1 MTFELSAEY
10 LATRDQA
17 RALVVTVLAQ
27 AAEIDRTSSVP
38 AELSR
43 QLTALVS
50 DDRLAVVVAIEEIAV
65 ASAAAA
71 VGVAAGESSRPLGL
85 AGLRGASAPDDSPN
99 AQLAL
104 AAVAL
109 GVGRA
114 AIESA
119 LADLRQASAAPAD
132 VDKPQWVVADA
143 ATDLDAARLLTYQAA
158 KTMSDVDI
166 ALARLL
172 ATGAAHRAV
181 DAALRVAG
189 ASALADGRALERLS
203 RDVRVLSVL
212 LGTEENQRAIAA
224 EGLLPR

>member
-1 MTFELSAEY
+1 MTFELSAES
-10 LATRDQA
+10 LAARDQA
-17 RALVVTVLAQ
+17 RALAETVLAQ
-27 AAEIDRTSSVP
+27 AAEIDRTASVP

-43 QLTALVS
+43 QLTALAS
-50 DDRLAVVVAIEEIAV
+50 TDRLATVVTIEEIAV
-65 ASAAAA
+65 ASAAVAI
-71 VGVAAGESSRPLGL
+71 GVAPGESSRPLGL
-85 AGLRGASAPDDSPN
+85 SGLRGASAPDDSPR

-119 LADLRQASAAPAD
+119 LDELRQSSATPSE

-143 ATDLDAARLLTYQAA
+143 ATELEASRLLTYQAA
-158 KTMSDVDI
+158 KTMTDVDI

-181 DAALRVAG
+181 DAAVRVAG
-189 ASALADGRALERLS
+189 VRALADGSTLERLS
-203 RDVRVLSVL
+203 RDVRVLGVL
-212 LGTEENQRAIAA
+212 LGTEESQRAIAA
-224 EGLLPR
+224 AGLLPR